1 MNFPPP
7 KVLSRLLPR
16 SLFSRL
22 ALILFC
28 GLGTAHALSFW
39 LIGQEREQTAKTMMS
54 TYLAKDVAIATAIL
68 ERTPVSERPAW
79 LVRLQRRNFRY
90 VLGSVPEGEAS
101 DSAAAGQT
109 VAAISSALGP
119 SYAVTATQPTPPSD
133 AVQLRL
139 HLRLADGTPL
149 TVEVFPPRVAGSPWP
164 SVALALQ
171 LLVLAGVTWLAV
183 RVATR
188 PLAQLARA
196 ADALRPEHK
205 VDPLDESGPVEV
217 AQAAKAFNAMQRRI
231 ADYLTE
237 RVQILAAISHD
248 LQTPITR
255 MRLRA
260 ELLDNDTA
268 REKLQGDLNA
278 MQELVEEGIA
288 YARSAQGSTEAAY
301 STDLHALLDSLVC
314 DYVDAGQGVRLVGSI
329 GKPIT
334 TRPKTLKRIIINLV
348 NNALKFAKDVEVVVE
363 PDTPDRV
370 SIAVRDRGPGVPASE
385 LKAVLQPF
393 YRVESSRNRET
404 GGTGLG
410 LAIAQQLALAL
421 GGTLTL
427 SNRSGGGLE
436 ARLSLPAG
444 VNPQT

>member
-1 MNFPPP
+1 VNFPPLA
-7 KVLSRLLPR
+7 VLSRFLPR

-39 LIGQEREQTAKTMMS
+39 LIRLEREQTAKTMMS
-54 TYLAKDVAIATAIL
+54 NYLAKDVAIATAIL
-68 ERTPVSERPAW
+68 ERTPVTERPAW
-79 LVRLQRRNFRY
+79 LVRLQRGNYRY
-90 VLGSVPEGEAS
+90 VLGPVPEGEVS
-101 DSAAAGQT
+101 ESAATRQM
-109 VAAISSALGP
+109 VAAIASALGP
-119 SYAVTATQPTPPSD
+119 NYAVTATLPTHPSD
-133 AVQLRL
+133 AAQLRV

-149 TVEVFPPRVAGSPWP
+149 TLEMFPSRVPGSAWA
-164 SVALALQ
+164 SVALSLQ
-171 LLVLAGVTWLAV
+171 LLVLAAFTWIAV
-183 RVATR
+183 RLATR
-188 PLAQLARA
+188 PLARLAQA

-205 VDPLDESGPVEV
+205 VDPLDENGPVEV

-231 ADYLTE
+231 ADYLAE

-260 ELLDNDTA
+260 DLLDNDTA
-268 REKLQGDLNA
+268 REKFQGDLNA

-288 YARSAQGSTEAAY
+288 YARSAQGSTEAAC

-314 DYVDAGQGVRLVGSI
+314 DYADAGQRVRLAGSI
-329 GKPIT
+329 DNPIT
-334 TRPKTLKRIIINLV
+334 TRPKTLKRVIINLV
-348 NNALKFAKDVEVVVE
+348 NNALKFAKEVEIAVE
-363 PDTPDRV
+363 LGTSDGV
-370 SIAVRDRGPGVPASE
+370 SIAVRDRGPGVPPNE

-393 YRVESSRNRET
+393 YRVESSRSRET

-427 SNRSGGGLE
+427 SNRIGGGLE
-436 ARLSLPAG
+436 ARLSLPVA
-444 VNPQT
+444 TE